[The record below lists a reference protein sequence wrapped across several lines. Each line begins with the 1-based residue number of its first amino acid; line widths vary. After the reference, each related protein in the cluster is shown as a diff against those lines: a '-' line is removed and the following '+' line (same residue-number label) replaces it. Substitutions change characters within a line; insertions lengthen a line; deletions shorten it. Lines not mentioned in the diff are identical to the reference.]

1 MKKRSITLM
10 MSALTISAAL
20 LATSPVLAETDAKDA
35 AETTEESTDVKDTAD
50 DKDAE
55 KAENTDAENTDD
67 KKDASSAE
75 NTLEDGVYT
84 AEFDTD
90 SGMFHVNEANDGKGT
105 LTVKDGKMTIHVSLA
120 SKKILNLF
128 AGTAEDAQKDGAE
141 LLEPTTDTVTYSDG
155 MSEEVYGFD
164 IPVPAIDE
172 EFDVALIGTKGK
184 WYDHKVSV
192 KNPVKDESQEDAD
205 TEDKDTED
213 KDAGKTLAD
222 LNLEDGDYTMEVTL
236 TGGSGRATIDSPA
249 AIKVEGDKATATIVW
264 SSPNYDY
271 MLIDGEKY
279 EPVNTDGNSTFEI
292 PVSVFDAEMEV
303 TADTVAMSEP
313 HEIDYTLN
321 FDSSTVKESKEADKT
336 EETTDEASAETK

>member
-1 MKKRSITLM
+1 MKKRSFTLL
-10 MSALTISAAL
+10 MSALTISATL
-20 LATSPVLAETDAKDA
+20 LGTSPILAETDTATEENADKE
-35 AETTEESTDVKDTAD
+35 ETTEKDDTKEADTDAKEAD
-50 DKDAE
+50 SKDADTS
-55 KAENTDAENTDD
+55 KGD
-67 KKDASSAE
+67 
-75 NTLEDGVYT
+75 TLEDGTYI

-90 SGMFHVNEANDGKGT
+90 SGMFHVNEANDGKGI

-120 SKKILNLF
+120 SKKIVNLF
-128 AGTAEDAQKDGAE
+128 AGKAEDAQKEGAE

-155 MSEEVYGFD
+155 MTEEVYGFD

-172 EFDVALIGTKGK
+172 EFDVALIGTKDK

-192 KNPVKDESQEDAD
+192 KNPVKDDSASADAD
-205 TEDKDTED
+205 TEDKESE
-213 KDAGKTLAD
+213 GKTLAD

-271 MLIDGEKY
+271 MLVDGEKY
-279 EPVNTDGNSTFEI
+279 EPVNKDGNSTFEI
-292 PVSVFDAEMEV
+292 PVSVFDAEMDV

-321 FDSSTVKESKEADKT
+321 FDSTTVKEAKAADDKEAK
-336 EETTDEASAETK
+336 